1 MNKERRDMV
10 GGKGRDTYK
19 QWSGFGGKALCSLS
33 YSK

>member
-19 QWSGFGGKALCSLS
+19 QWSGFGGSLFT
-33 YSK
+33 